1 MIKTWL
7 SITFLF
13 FFAAIYAQKIA
24 PENLSGKVKVYWDAN
39 KKFIHSTGSYYVD
52 DRENITIEKHGK
64 WLFYSVKGLLEEE
77 RNYFRDRIHGK
88 QTIYFS
94 DKSIKQ
100 QTYYSFNVPDSTFKE
115 WYSNKN
121 LKTEG
126 TYQLGSPIGKW
137 VYYYEDGNKKS
148 IDSVVVDTVYT
159 IAYWDESKLHKQTIT
174 NGSGCIQT
182 FYTTGMIKEKYQFL
196 QGLKTGEFEERLAN
210 GRVSIAGE
218 FYKGKKEGT
227 WVFYD
232 EAGYLDKKISYHRDS
247 LDGEYVVYYL
257 NGQINTEG
265 NYTNGKKNGIWIWNL
280 PENKGLEMKGSF
292 ENNLQSGQWAY
303 YYSSGELS
311 YLANYKQGFKNGLW
325 SYFYKDST
333 PYREGSFLNDL
344 KVGKWKTWYE
354 DGTLLMEGEY
364 LNGMETGLWQ
374 TFWENGRRK
383 NQSSFVNGK
392 LNGDW
397 VSYTPTG
404 VKSLEGKYKKGQK
417 VGHWNEFYNNG
428 RLKEQVGY
436 KVKTIKNR
444 NNDVVIMGMKTSQSV
459 QHGKFK
465 AYSQLD
471 FEIKEKGIFKN
482 GVKTGKWINYHPG
495 GLMPAVISNYK
506 KGKLHGVF
514 QQYGRGGDLMNEIH
528 YKNGLKD
535 GLLLVYDINNK
546 VLVKKMF
553 RKGMEMRK
561 INTGDVFTP

>member
-1 MIKTWL
+1 M
-7 SITFLF
+7 
-13 FFAAIYAQKIA
+13 
-24 PENLSGKVKVYWDAN
+24 
-39 KKFIHSTGSYYVD
+39 
-52 DRENITIEKHGK
+52 
-64 WLFYSVKGLLEEE
+64 
-77 RNYFRDRIHGK
+77 
-88 QTIYFS
+88 
-94 DKSIKQ
+94 
-100 QTYYSFNVPDSTFKE
+100 
-115 WYSNKN
+115 
-121 LKTEG
+121 
-126 TYQLGSPIGKW
+126 
-137 VYYYEDGNKKS
+137 
-148 IDSVVVDTVYT
+148 
-159 IAYWDESKLHKQTIT
+159 
-174 NGSGCIQT
+174 
-182 FYTTGMIKEKYQFL
+182 
-196 QGLKTGEFEERLAN
+196 
-210 GRVSIAGE
+210 
-218 FYKGKKEGT
+218 
-227 WVFYD
+227 FYD
-232 EAGYLDKKISYHRDS
+232 EAGYLEKKISYHRDS

-257 NGQINTEG
+257 NGQINTVG
-265 NYTNGKKNGIWIWNL
+265 NYTNGKKNGIWTWNL
-280 PENKGLEMKGSF
+280 PQNKGTEMKGSF
-292 ENNLQSGQWAY
+292 EDNLQSGQWAY

-333 PYREGSFLNDL
+333 PYKEGSFLNDL

-364 LNGMETGLWQ
+364 LNGKEIGLWQ

-383 NQSSFVNGK
+383 NQSFFVNGK

-397 VSYTPTG
+397 LSYTPTG

-436 KVKTIKNR
+436 KVKAIKNR
-444 NNDVVIMGMKTSQSV
+444 KNDVVIMGMKTKQSV
-459 QHGKFK
+459 QHGKFR

-495 GLMPAVISNYK
+495 GVMPAVISNYK

-546 VLVKKMF
+546 VIVKKMF